1 MHGGEGLL
9 PSTKAHAGD
18 SGEGEGG
25 RTRLVVVVLVQH
37 ARRKEKRGES

>member
-18 SGEGEGG
+18 SGEGG